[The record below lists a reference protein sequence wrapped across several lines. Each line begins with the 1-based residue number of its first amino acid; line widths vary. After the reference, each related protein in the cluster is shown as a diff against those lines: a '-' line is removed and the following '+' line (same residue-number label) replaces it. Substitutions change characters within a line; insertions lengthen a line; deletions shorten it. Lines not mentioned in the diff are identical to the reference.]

1 MLGGRS
7 AERLRNRWGGH
18 ARAGQGKV
26 AAHHSLAALELPIGK
41 PTQGWCGFYILNEG
55 LTAVVV
61 VHGLLE
67 ILVPQAWSTNKT
79 P

>member
-1 MLGGRS
+1 MLGGRI

-55 LTAVVV
+55 LTANN
-61 VHGLLE
+61 GKTKILE
-67 ILVPQAWSTNKT
+67 ILVPQAWWTNKT

>member
-26 AAHHSLAALELPIGK
+26 APHHSFAALELPIGK

-61 VHGLLE
+61 VRGLLE
-67 ILVPQAWSTNKT
+67 ILVTQAWWTNKA